1 MKLKFLV
8 FALSLSLS
16 LVGFAQNPFPCELS
30 GGEGDPATGGESA
43 PQEGQFH
50 DNSAYFN
57 IIEIN
62 EPVTLVSAKVFAN
75 GPGPRT
81 LAILST
87 EGDPLTFEVFDLPD
101 GESIVEFNWD
111 LGPGSYGFGSLSNN
125 PQLWR
130 DDLNSDLNY
139 PYPLGDYGAI
149 TGTSIQGDNEF
160 NYYYFFYDVTLAPQ
174 GPSVNSGGYPCLNVE
189 LLDVA
194 PIAEVGGGANGN
206 DCWGW
211 TDPVSGREIAI
222 YGRSSGTSFIELPI
236 LRT

>member
-1 MKLKFLV
+1 MKLKSLV
-8 FALSLSLS
+8 CALGLLLSLI
-16 LVGFAQNPFPCELS
+16 GFAQNPFPCELS

-43 PQEGQFH
+43 TQEGQFH

-211 TDPVSGREIAI
+211 TDPVSGTRNR
-222 YGRSSGTSFIELPI
+222 Y
-236 LRT
+236 LRPFKWRIIH

>member
-8 FALSLSLS
+8 FALSLWLS

-43 PQEGQFH
+43 TQEGQFH

-87 EGDPLTFEVFDLPD
+87 EGDPLTFDVFDLPD

-111 LGPGSYGFGSLSNN
+111 LGPAHTASDRY
-125 PQLWR
+125 PTTR
-130 DDLNSDLNY
+130 NSGVMTLIAISISRT
-139 PYPLGDYGAI
+139 PLEI
-149 TGTSIQGDNEF
+149 TGP
-160 NYYYFFYDVTLAPQ
+160 LR
-174 GPSVNSGGYPCLNVE
+174 GPAFKEIMSSTIIISSMMSRW
-189 LLDVA
+189 LLRDH
-194 PIAEVGGGANGN
+194 
-206 DCWGW
+206 
-211 TDPVSGREIAI
+211 
-222 YGRSSGTSFIELPI
+222 L
-236 LRT
+236 